1 MEKEV
6 KMISIKELKER
17 LKRKIDNLPEDKLND
32 VSQFME
38 FLEIGNIKGKLL
50 TFAGSWNDIDDETF
64 SELTNKLEERRRN
77 NRAKFF

>member
-17 LKRKIDNLPEDKLND
+17 LKRKIDNLSEDKLND

-38 FLEIGNIKGKLL
+38 FLEIGNNNEKLL

-64 SELTNKLEERRRN
+64 SELTNKLEDRRRN
-77 NRAKFF
+77 NRTRFF